1 MSAKRLRQLEEE
13 KRRLKQMVA
22 DLSLDNQALKE
33 VARKKM
39 LSSIELRHVVG
50 ILVETFA
57 MSQRRAC
64 RLIEPPRSTQ
74 LYGLKAEDRPA
85 LRDRLVALAEQRPRF
100 GYLRLHILLRREGF
114 L

>member
-1 MSAKRLRQLEEE
+1 
-13 KRRLKQMVA
+13 
-22 DLSLDNQALKE
+22 
-33 VARKKM
+33 
-39 LSSIELRHVVG
+39 
-50 ILVETFA
+50 
-57 MSQRRAC
+57 
-64 RLIEPPRSTQ
+64 